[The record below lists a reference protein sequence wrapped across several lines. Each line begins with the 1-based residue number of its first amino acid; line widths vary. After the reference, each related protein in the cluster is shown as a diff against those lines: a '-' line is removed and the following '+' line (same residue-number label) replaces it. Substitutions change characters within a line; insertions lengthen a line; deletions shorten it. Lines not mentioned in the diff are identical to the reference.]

1 MSKTLARQ
9 GNNSVTY
16 SIVVGGAG
24 DTALS
29 TADWAALPASRIKD
43 VLSRTFTTTSG
54 PAGEEAAAVEMVA
67 YLASEGFNVESLVWE
82 NPIIPFLR
90 ATSLGGD
97 VWGIT
102 IVLGSGVGDKL
113 LVKLSLSY
121 SASE

>member
-1 MSKTLARQ
+1 MPKLLARQ

-16 SIVVGGAG
+16 SIVVVDGA

-29 TADWAALPASRIKD
+29 TDDWAALPASRLKD

-67 YLASEGFNVESLVWE
+67 HLASEGFDVASLVWE

-102 IVLGSGVGDKL
+102 IVLGSSVGDKL